1 MALPGSTSNVRE
13 LDGAS
18 GTLHQQAAELSRRIE
33 LHDAQR
39 LELERSL
46 ADVGSAAA
54 AEHRWL
60 KIRQAQQA
68 IRRPAA
74 SFDLWPL
81 GLILVGAVFAGS
93 VAFVLWKIVGGSYG
107 IAFAAFLMSAGVAAA
122 LLAWILFVPGT
133 TELNKI
139 VEQAASRLR
148 ASREAGNRL
157 QAELSD
163 VRRLLRTDAQ
173 SLDAIRQSLQFQRET
188 LLLENWKAMR
198 GPEWE
203 DFLVRVF
210 RLLGAEVEPTGTSG
224 DQGVD
229 LIATM
234 GPRRYA
240 IQAKGYVSSV
250 GNGAVQEAVAG
261 MAHYRCNACAV
272 ITNSRFTTGAIELAE
287 SNRCRLIGEEEVPAL
302 VLGELAL

>member
-1 MALPGSTSNVRE
+1 MS
-13 LDGAS
+13 
-18 GTLHQQAAELSRRIE
+18 LHQQAADLSHRIGRN
-33 LHDAQR
+33 DAKR
-39 LELERSL
+39 LELEKSL
-46 ADVGSAAA
+46 ADIEGVTSA
-54 AEHRWL
+54 EYRRL
-60 KIRQAQQA
+60 RIRQLQQA
-68 IRRPAA
+68 TRRPAA

-93 VAFVLWKIVGGSYG
+93 VAFVFWKIVGGSYG
-107 IAFAAFLMSAGVAAA
+107 IACVASMIAAGAMAST
-122 LLAWILFVPGT
+122 LAWILFVPSS
-133 TELNKI
+133 TELNEF
-139 VEQAASRLR
+139 VEQLAARLR
-148 ASREAGNRL
+148 TARDAGNKL

-163 VRRLLRTDAQ
+163 VRRLLRNDMQ
-173 SLDAIRQSLQFQRET
+173 SLDAIRQSQQFQRET
-188 LLLENWKAMR
+188 LLQENWKAMR

-210 RLLGAEVEPTGTSG
+210 RLLGATVEPTGTSG

-287 SNRCRLIGEEEVPAL
+287 SNRCRLIGEDELPAL
-302 VLGELAL
+302 VLGKLAL

>member
-1 MALPGSTSNVRE
+1 MS
-13 LDGAS
+13 
-18 GTLHQQAAELSRRIE
+18 LHQQAADLSRRIDRN
-33 LHDAQR
+33 DAKR

-46 ADVGSAAA
+46 SEIEGGAA
-54 AEHRWL
+54 AEYRRL
-60 KIRQAQQA
+60 RIRQMQQA

-74 SFDLWPL
+74 SFDLWPV
-81 GLILVGAVFAGS
+81 GLILVGAVFGGS
-93 VAFVLWKIVGGSYG
+93 VAFVFWKIVGGSYG
-107 IAFAAFLMSAGVAAA
+107 IACVAFMMAAGVAASA
-122 LLAWILFVPGT
+122 LAWILFVPSSQ
-133 TELNKI
+133 ELNEF
-139 VEQAASRLR
+139 VEQLAARLR
-148 ASREAGNRL
+148 TAREAGNKL

-163 VRRLLRTDAQ
+163 VRRLLRTDRQ
-173 SLDAIRQSLQFQRET
+173 SLDAIRQSQQFQRET
-188 LLLENWKAMR
+188 LLQENWKAMR

-210 RLLGAEVEPTGTSG
+210 RLLGATVEPTGTSG

-229 LIATM
+229 LIATV

-261 MAHYRCNACAV
+261 MTHYRCNACAV

-287 SNRCRLIGEEEVPAL
+287 SNRCRLISEDELPAL
-302 VLGELAL
+302 VLGKLAL

>member
-1 MALPGSTSNVRE
+1 MSLY
-13 LDGAS
+13 
-18 GTLHQQAAELSRRIE
+18 QQATELSRRIDRN
-33 LHDAQR
+33 DAKR

-46 ADVGSAAA
+46 ANIEGVAA
-54 AEHRWL
+54 AECRRL
-60 KIRQAQQA
+60 RIRQLQQA

-93 VAFVLWKIVGGSYG
+93 MAFVFWRIVGGSYG
-107 IAFAAFLMSAGVAAA
+107 IACVAFMIAAGAMAST
-122 LLAWILFVPGT
+122 LAWILFVPSSK
-133 TELNKI
+133 ELNEF
-139 VEQAASRLR
+139 VEQSASRLLAAR
-148 ASREAGNRL
+148 GAGNKL

-163 VRRLLRTDAQ
+163 VRRLLRTDMQ

-188 LLLENWKAMR
+188 LLQENWKAMR

-203 DFLVRVF
+203 DFLARVF
-210 RLLGAEVEPTGTSG
+210 RLLGATVEPTGTSG

-229 LIATM
+229 LIATV

-272 ITNSRFTTGAIELAE
+272 ITNSRFTTGAVELAE
-287 SNRCRLIGEEEVPAL
+287 SNRCRLIGEDDVPAL
-302 VLGELAL
+302 VLGKMAL

>member
-1 MALPGSTSNVRE
+1 MRE
-13 LDGAS
+13 LEVARES
-18 GTLHQQAAELSRRIE
+18 PMSLHQQASDLSRRIDQN
-33 LHDAQR
+33 DATR
-39 LELERSL
+39 LELERSF
-46 ADVGSAAA
+46 AGVDDAAA
-54 AEHRWL
+54 VEYRRL
-60 KIRQAQQA
+60 KVRQLQQA

-93 VAFVLWKIVGGSYG
+93 VAFVFWKIVGGSSG
-107 IAFAAFLMSAGVAAA
+107 IAFVASMIVAGVAAST
-122 LLAWILFVPGT
+122 LAWILFVPSSS
-133 TELNKI
+133 ELNGLI
-139 VEQAASRLR
+139 EQTASQLR
-148 ASREAGNRL
+148 TARDAGNRL
-157 QAELSD
+157 QSELAD
-163 VRRLLRTDAQ
+163 VRRLLRTDMQ
-173 SLDAIRQSLQFQRET
+173 SLDAIRQSLEFQRET
-188 LLLENWKAMR
+188 LLQENWKAMR

-210 RLLGAEVEPTGTSG
+210 RLLGATVEPTGTSG

-272 ITNSRFTTGAIELAE
+272 ITNSRFTTGAVELAE
-287 SNRCRLIGEEEVPAL
+287 SNRCRLIGEDDVPAL
-302 VLGELAL
+302 VLGKLAL

>member
-1 MALPGSTSNVRE
+1 MSLY
-13 LDGAS
+13 
-18 GTLHQQAAELSRRIE
+18 QQATELSRRIDRN
-33 LHDAQR
+33 DAKR

-46 ADVGSAAA
+46 ANIEGVAA
-54 AEHRWL
+54 AECRRL
-60 KIRQAQQA
+60 RIRQLQQA
-68 IRRPAA
+68 IRRPVA

-81 GLILVGAVFAGS
+81 GLILVGAVFTGS
-93 VAFVLWKIVGGSYG
+93 VAFVFWKIIGGSYG
-107 IAFAAFLMSAGVAAA
+107 IAFVAFMIAAGVAASA
-122 LLAWILFVPGT
+122 LAWILFVPSSR
-133 TELNKI
+133 ELNEI
-139 VEQAASRLR
+139 VEQLASRLR
-148 ASREAGNRL
+148 ISREAGNKL

-163 VRRLLRTDAQ
+163 VRRLLQTDIQ
-173 SLDAIRQSLQFQRET
+173 SLDAIRQSLQFQREA
-188 LLLENWKAMR
+188 LLQENWKAMR

-203 DFLVRVF
+203 DFLARVF
-210 RLLGAEVEPTGTSG
+210 RLLGATVEPTGTSG

-287 SNRCRLIGEEEVPAL
+287 SNRCRLIGEDELPAL
-302 VLGELAL
+302 VLGKLAL

>member
-1 MALPGSTSNVRE
+1 MF
-13 LDGAS
+13 
-18 GTLHQQAAELSRRIE
+18 HQQVAELSRRID

-46 ADVGSAAA
+46 AEVEGAAA

-60 KIRQAQQA
+60 SIRQAQQA
-68 IRRPAA
+68 VRRPAA
-74 SFDLWPL
+74 SFNLWPL

-93 VAFVLWKIVGGSYG
+93 VAFVFWKIVGGSYG
-107 IAFAAFLMSAGVAAA
+107 IAFAAFLMGAGVAAA
-122 LLAWILFVPGT
+122 ALAWTLFVPRAR
-133 TELNKI
+133 ELNGI

-148 ASREAGNRL
+148 AARAAVNRL
-157 QAELSD
+157 HAELSD
-163 VRRLLRTDAQ
+163 VRRLLQTDAQ

-188 LLLENWKAMR
+188 LLQENWKAMR

-210 RLLGAEVEPTGTSG
+210 RLLGAAVEPTGTSG

-229 LIATM
+229 LIVTL
-234 GPRRYA
+234 GPQRYA

-287 SNRCRLIGEEEVPAL
+287 SNRCRLIGEDEVPSL
-302 VLGELAL
+302 VMGNLAL